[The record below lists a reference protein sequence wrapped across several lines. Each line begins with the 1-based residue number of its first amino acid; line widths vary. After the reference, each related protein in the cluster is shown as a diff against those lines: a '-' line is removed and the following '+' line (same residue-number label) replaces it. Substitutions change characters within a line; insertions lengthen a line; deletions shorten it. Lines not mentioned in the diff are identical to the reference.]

1 MEEPSSGCTADN
13 TDRLIETVTKI
24 VDEAFKKSH
33 VSKSGKLSAK
43 EFENWLYRTPQIMDN
58 VFGWQCPRPEEGH
71 WMNEQPPH
79 SPTAKIGILESHSPV
94 ATSPFSQHLESE
106 PLATRHDL
114 LSGYPDTSD
123 EAHLFGTVPIG
134 GDAFVETPLPIQGQ
148 NPQDFLEPVQIL
160 SDSFPVDE
168 DSDQFA
174 QDPSLFQ
181 ARTSVTDL
189 PKTSQDQLQ
198 ACQNP
203 QDSLQ
208 TPQTQSLENPTLVSI
223 HNDNQSSGLQQGA
236 EVVKS
241 EQQYTLQYIQQPY
254 TSPHITP
261 HHLQS
266 VGTTQDAFQTVP
278 ATITGIQMVQVSHD
292 PFLGLHPVMKPTFDL
307 HGLDHPKDLQ
317 HVSLPTTPEMEVCGK
332 ETEEDRRCSAWIPS
346 PQTRQLLA
354 TIGSGMMSN
363 MDVDQQF
370 LTSPGIVI
378 DGPQIDPVKD
388 MLQRFISEQAAEKR
402 QVLTVDS
409 VPLDESGLKEL
420 LAAQCWRAGLEFT
433 GRFLTA
439 HGQGVGQH
447 GQRAMHTHKTLQ
459 MWFCRVAMLI
469 KLQMYSTAEAELDA
483 FKTFDQPDLYYEYY
497 PETYPA
503 RKGCMVPFSLRIL
516 HAELPQYIG
525 KPNEALDRLYELNRT
540 CTQIIGNLS
549 AGLAED
555 GSECSR
561 TDEQKKAAIDL
572 WRGRELRVIFSIG
585 NCFLAVKDY
594 NLAVAI
600 FESIKDRDA
609 THSLAL
615 NSGIGRIYLQL
626 GDLEQAE
633 SFFKAVDANS
643 SGEPEAQGTVVMNKG
658 FMALA
663 KGSYEDAHKH
673 FVAVTKLDPEN
684 SVAINNV
691 AVCLLFLGRLKE
703 ALSVLET
710 AIWSNPPRNLN
721 DGLLFNLCTIY
732 ELESSWSLQKKH
744 KLLELAAQYK
754 GDGFNASCL
763 KIG

>member
-1 MEEPSSGCTADN
+1 MGQGKSRERYEKAVRKLSSLELANLEGVFNEISTKREDGSRHVEISLVNRQDFAERFRLPGFVTERLFHAFDRSETGTIDLEEFIGGIALCLHGSVRDKCRVLFKVFDLDEDDGVSKDELTAVLLSSLESAEKILDNMEEPSSGCTADN

-43 EFENWLYRTPQIMDN
+43 CDVTRKTTDWPKFSGADCFRIWKLKAEFSRNRKECVSLVCDESRTAEFENWLYRTPQIMDN

-378 DGPQIDPVKD
+378 DGPQ
-388 MLQRFISEQAAEKR
+388 
-402 QVLTVDS
+402 
-409 VPLDESGLKEL
+409 
-420 LAAQCWRAGLEFT
+420 
-433 GRFLTA
+433 
-439 HGQGVGQH
+439 
-447 GQRAMHTHKTLQ
+447 
-459 MWFCRVAMLI
+459 
-469 KLQMYSTAEAELDA
+469 
-483 FKTFDQPDLYYEYY
+483 
-497 PETYPA
+497 
-503 RKGCMVPFSLRIL
+503 
-516 HAELPQYIG
+516 
-525 KPNEALDRLYELNRT
+525 
-540 CTQIIGNLS
+540 
-549 AGLAED
+549 
-555 GSECSR
+555 
-561 TDEQKKAAIDL
+561 
-572 WRGRELRVIFSIG
+572 
-585 NCFLAVKDY
+585 
-594 NLAVAI
+594 
-600 FESIKDRDA
+600 
-609 THSLAL
+609 
-615 NSGIGRIYLQL
+615 
-626 GDLEQAE
+626 
-633 SFFKAVDANS
+633 
-643 SGEPEAQGTVVMNKG
+643 
-658 FMALA
+658 
-663 KGSYEDAHKH
+663 
-673 FVAVTKLDPEN
+673 
-684 SVAINNV
+684 
-691 AVCLLFLGRLKE
+691 
-703 ALSVLET
+703 
-710 AIWSNPPRNLN
+710 
-721 DGLLFNLCTIY
+721 
-732 ELESSWSLQKKH
+732 
-744 KLLELAAQYK
+744 
-754 GDGFNASCL
+754 
-763 KIG
+763 